1 MPDVQN
7 SPEGARAPQPVP
19 TPEPGGNPGS
29 AAGNGESVFRRIATG
44 TPMVSVLSVVLAV
57 VIGGILMAVT
67 NPKVATT
74 AGYFFARPSD
84 MISEVLKPYGALIQ
98 GSIFNWQGVD
108 LVAQLYPIAETL
120 TVSTPLIFAGLGV
133 ALAFRAGLFN
143 IGAQGQLIFGAL
155 FGAYVG
161 FTWHLP
167 FGLHLLLVIVAGIV
181 GGGIWGAIV
190 GFLKA
195 RTGAHEVIVTIMFN
209 YIAVFFL
216 LFLLTTAA
224 FQRKGSTNPISPFL
238 DPSAQFPQLLGPQFR
253 LHAGFIL
260 AILVTWG
267 VWWLLSRSTVGFE
280 FRAVGANP
288 HAARTAGIN
297 VGRSTV
303 LVMAI
308 AGALS
313 GLAGIAQVSGT
324 EKYLSAGV
332 AASIGFD
339 AITVALLGR
348 STPWGT
354 FFAGLLFGAFRAGG
368 VSMQAVTQ
376 TPIDIVLVI
385 QSLIVL
391 FIAAPPLVRA
401 IFGLNPRRRRS
412 AKGSDPGPSTP
423 APAQSGAAS

>member
-1 MPDVQN
+1 MA
-7 SPEGARAPQPVP
+7 ETTTAPR
-19 TPEPGGNPGS
+19 
-29 AAGNGESVFRRIATG
+29 ESVARRIATG
-44 TPMVSVLSVVLAV
+44 TPMVSLLSVVLAI

-67 NPKVATT
+67 NPKVATA

-84 MISEVLKPYGALIQ
+84 TIAEVFRPYAALIQ
-98 GSIFNWQGVD
+98 GSIFNWEGVD
-108 LVAQLYPIAETL
+108 LVAKLYPLAETL
-120 TVSTPLIFAGLGV
+120 TVSTPLILAGLGV
-133 ALAFRAGLFN
+133 AIAFRAGLFN

-167 FGLHLLLVIVAGIV
+167 FGWSWLQLVLVIIAGIV
-181 GGGIWGAIV
+181 GGGIWGGIV

-209 YIAVFFL
+209 YIASFL
-216 LFLLTTAA
+216 LLYLLTQPA

-238 DPSAQFPQLLGPQFR
+238 DQAALFPQLLGPQFR

-260 AILVTWG
+260 AIIVTWG
-267 VWWLLSRSTVGFE
+267 VWWILSRSTVGFE

-288 HAARTAGIN
+288 AAARTAGIN
-297 VGRSTV
+297 VNRATV
-303 LVMAI
+303 LVMAL

-324 EKYLSAGV
+324 EKYLSGGV

-348 STPWGT
+348 STPYGT

-401 IFGLNPRRRRS
+401 IFGLSPRKKKQAELGPPNP
-412 AKGSDPGPSTP
+412 TP
-423 APAQSGAAS
+423 ATPAQSGAAS

>member
-1 MPDVQN
+1 MA
-7 SPEGARAPQPVP
+7 ETTTAPR
-19 TPEPGGNPGS
+19 
-29 AAGNGESVFRRIATG
+29 ESVARRIVTG
-44 TPMVSVLSVVLAV
+44 TPMVSLLSVVLAI

-67 NPKVATT
+67 NPKVATA

-84 MISEVLKPYGALIQ
+84 TIAEVFRPYAALIQ
-98 GSIFNWQGVD
+98 GSIFNWQGAD
-108 LVAQLYPIAETL
+108 LAAQLYPLAETL
-120 TVSTPLIFAGLGV
+120 TVSTPLILAGLGV
-133 ALAFRAGLFN
+133 AIAFRAGLFN

-161 FTWHLP
+161 FSWHLQSGSAWLLP
-167 FGLHLLLVIVAGIV
+167 FGWLHLPLVIAAGIV
-181 GGGIWGAIV
+181 GGAIWGGIV

-209 YIAVFFL
+209 YIASFL
-216 LFLLTTAA
+216 LLYLLTQPA

-238 DPSAQFPQLLGPQFR
+238 DQSALFPELLGPQFR

-267 VWWLLSRSTVGFE
+267 VWWILSRSTVGFE

-288 HAARTAGIN
+288 AAARTAGIN
-297 VGRSTV
+297 VNRATV
-303 LVMAI
+303 LVMAL

-324 EKYLSAGV
+324 EKYLSGGV

-401 IFGLNPRRRRS
+401 IFGLNPRKKKR
-412 AKGSDPGPSTP
+412 AELGPPNPTP
-423 APAQSGAAS
+423 ATPAQSGAAS

>member
-1 MPDVQN
+1 MADVQN
-7 SPEGARAPQPVP
+7 TPDAAQAPQPVP
-19 TPEPGGNPGS
+19 TRVPGGKPGGS
-29 AAGNGESVFRRIATG
+29 AEDCESLLRRIATG
-44 TPMVSVLSVVLAV
+44 TPMVSVLSVVLAI
-57 VIGGILMAVT
+57 VIGGILMAAT
-67 NPKVATT
+67 NPKVAATS
-74 AGYFFARPSD
+74 GYFFARPSD

-108 LVAQLYPIAETL
+108 LVAQLYPLAETL

-143 IGAQGQLIFGAL
+143 IGAQGQLIFGAF

-167 FGLHLLLVIVAGIV
+167 FGLHLLLVIAAGIV
-181 GGGIWGAIV
+181 GGGIWGGVV

-209 YIAVFFL
+209 YIAAFLL
-216 LFLLTTAA
+216 LFLLTTPA

-238 DPSAQFPQLLGPQFR
+238 DPSALFPQILGPQFR

-260 AILVTWG
+260 AVLVTWG

-401 IFGLNPRRRRS
+401 IFGLNPRRRRAS
-412 AKGSDPGPSTP
+412 GPSTP
-423 APAQSGAAS
+423 APAPSGAAS

>member
-1 MPDVQN
+1 MAETRN
-7 SPEGARAPQPVP
+7 APESAQGPQPVP
-19 TPEPGGNPGS
+19 APEAPGRHDE
-29 AAGNGESVFRRIATG
+29 ESVFRRIVTG
-44 TPMVSVLSVVLAV
+44 TPMVSLLSVVLAI
-57 VIGGILMAVT
+57 VIGGVLMAVT
-67 NPKVATT
+67 NPKVAT
-74 AGYFFARPSD
+74 AAAYFFARPSD
-84 MISEVLKPYGALIQ
+84 TISEVLRPYAALVQ
-98 GSIFNWQGVD
+98 GSIFNWEGTD
-108 LVAQLYPIAETL
+108 AAAMFYPLAETL
-120 TVSTPLIFAGLGV
+120 TVSAPLIFAGLGV
-133 ALAFRAGLFN
+133 AIAFRAGLFN

-167 FGLHLLLVIVAGIV
+167 AAVHLPLVVLAGIV
-181 GGGIWGAIV
+181 GGGLWGGLV

-209 YIAVFFL
+209 YIASFLL
-216 LFLLTTAA
+216 LFLLTQPG
-224 FQRKGSTNPISPFL
+224 FQRSGSTNPISPFL
-238 DPSAQFPQLLGPQFR
+238 DETALFPALLGPQFR

-267 VWWLLSRSTVGFE
+267 VWWILSRSTTGFE

-288 HAARTAGIN
+288 NAARTAGIN
-297 VGRSTV
+297 VNRATV
-303 LVMAI
+303 LVMAL
-308 AGALS
+308 AGALA

-401 IFGLNPRRRRS
+401 IFGLNPRRKKREGAS
-412 AKGSDPGPSTP
+412 SPTPTP
-423 APAQSGAAS
+423 AASGQSGAAS

>member
-1 MPDVQN
+1 MTEAQQVPDTAQ
-7 SPEGARAPQPVP
+7 APLPTGPALP
-19 TPEPGGNPGS
+19 TPEGRGQTLL
-29 AAGNGESVFRRIATG
+29 RRIATG
-44 TPMVSVLSVVLAV
+44 TPMVSLLSVVLAI

-67 NPKVATT
+67 NPKVAT
-74 AGYFFARPSD
+74 AMGYFFARPSD
-84 MISEVLKPYGALIQ
+84 AITEIFRPYAALVQ
-98 GSIFNWQGVD
+98 GSIYNWQGAD
-108 LVAQLYPIAETL
+108 LASQLYPLAETL

-167 FGLHLLLVIVAGIV
+167 IGLHLLVVILAGIV
-181 GGGIWGAIV
+181 GGGIWGGIV

-209 YIAVFFL
+209 YVASFLL
-216 LFLLTTAA
+216 LFLLTTPA

-238 DPSAQFPQLLGPQFR
+238 DQNALFPELLGPQFR

-267 VWWLLSRSTVGFE
+267 VWWILNRSTVGFE

-288 HAARTAGIN
+288 NAARTAGVN
-297 VGRSTV
+297 VGRATV
-303 LVMAI
+303 LVMAL
-308 AGALS
+308 AGALA
-313 GLAGIAQVSGT
+313 GLSGIAQVSGT

-368 VSMQAVTQ
+368 VAMQAVTQ

-401 IFGLNPRRRRS
+401 VFGLNPRKPKSKATKRS
-412 AKGSDPGPSTP
+412 
-423 APAQSGAAS
+423 AQSGAAA

>member
-1 MPDVQN
+1 MPEAQSAPETAQPPLPTGPALP
-7 SPEGARAPQPVP
+7 SP
-19 TPEPGGNPGS
+19 
-29 AAGNGESVFRRIATG
+29 AAEERDSVFRRIVTG
-44 TPMVSVLSVVLAV
+44 TPMVSLLSVVLAI
-57 VIGGILMAVT
+57 VIGGVLMAVT
-67 NPKVATT
+67 NPRVAAA

-84 MISEVLKPYGALIQ
+84 TISEVLRPYAALVQ
-98 GSIFNWQGVD
+98 GSIFNWQGAD
-108 LVAQLYPIAETL
+108 LAAKLYPLAETL

-167 FGLHLLLVIVAGIV
+167 FGLHLLVVVLAGIV
-181 GGGIWGAIV
+181 GGGLWGGIV
-190 GFLKA
+190 GLLKA

-209 YIAVFFL
+209 YVASFLL
-216 LFLLTTAA
+216 LFLLTTPA

-238 DPSAQFPQLLGPQFR
+238 DQTALFPELLGPQFR

-267 VWWLLSRSTVGFE
+267 VWWILSRSTIGFE

-288 HAARTAGIN
+288 NAARTAGVN
-297 VGRSTV
+297 VGRATV
-303 LVMAI
+303 LVMAL
-308 AGALS
+308 AGALA
-313 GLAGIAQVSGT
+313 GLSGIAQVSGT

-401 IFGLNPRRRRS
+401 VFGLNRRRPKR
-412 AKGSDPGPSTP
+412 KSTNT
-423 APAQSGAAS
+423 ATSGAAS

>member
-1 MPDVQN
+1 MAEAQQA
-7 SPEGARAPQPVP
+7 PEMAQPPLPTGPAVP
-19 TPEPGGNPGS
+19 TPGTE
-29 AAGNGESVFRRIATG
+29 ERDSVLRRIATG
-44 TPMVSVLSVVLAV
+44 TPMVSLLSVVLAI

-67 NPKVATT
+67 NPRVAT
-74 AGYFFARPSD
+74 ASSYFFARPSD
-84 MISEVLKPYGALIQ
+84 TIAEIFRPYAALIQ
-98 GSIFNWQGVD
+98 GSIFNWQGAD
-108 LVAQLYPIAETL
+108 LAAQLYPLAETL
-120 TVSTPLIFAGLGV
+120 TVSTPLVFAGLGV

-167 FGLHLLLVIVAGIV
+167 FGLHLLVVVIAGIV
-181 GGGIWGAIV
+181 GGGLWGGIA
-190 GFLKA
+190 GLLKA

-209 YIAVFFL
+209 YVASFLL
-216 LFLLTTAA
+216 LFLLTTPG

-238 DPSAQFPQLLGPQFR
+238 DQTALFPELLGPQFR

-267 VWWLLSRSTVGFE
+267 VWWILNRSTIGFE

-288 HAARTAGIN
+288 HAARTAGVN
-297 VGRSTV
+297 VGRATI
-303 LVMAI
+303 LVMAL
-308 AGALS
+308 AGALA
-313 GLAGIAQVSGT
+313 GLSGIAQVSGT

-401 IFGLNPRRRRS
+401 VFGLNRRRPKRKPK
-412 AKGSDPGPSTP
+412 AG
-423 APAQSGAAS
+423 AQATSGAAS

>member
-1 MPDVQN
+1 MTEAQQV
-7 SPEGARAPQPVP
+7 PEAAQAPLPTGPALPAPGEEERA
-19 TPEPGGNPGS
+19 E
-29 AAGNGESVFRRIATG
+29 ESVLRRIATG
-44 TPMVSVLSVVLAV
+44 TPMVSLLSVVLAI

-67 NPKVATT
+67 NPKVGAA

-84 MISEVLKPYGALIQ
+84 TITEIFRPYAALVQ
-98 GSIFNWQGVD
+98 GSIFNWQGAD
-108 LVAQLYPIAETL
+108 LAAKLYPLAETL

-167 FGLHLLLVIVAGIV
+167 VGLHLAVVILAGIV
-181 GGGIWGAIV
+181 GGGLWGGIV
-190 GFLKA
+190 GLLKA

-209 YIAVFFL
+209 YIASFL
-216 LFLLTTAA
+216 LVYLLTVPA
-224 FQRKGSTNPISPFL
+224 FQRPGSTNPISPFL
-238 DPSAQFPQLLGPQFR
+238 DQTALFPLLLGPQFR

-260 AILVTWG
+260 ALLVTWG

-297 VGRSTV
+297 VGRVTV

-313 GLAGIAQVSGT
+313 GLSGIAQVSGT

-401 IFGLNPRRRRS
+401 IFGLNPRKPKKAGKKAVTAR
-412 AKGSDPGPSTP
+412 
-423 APAQSGAAS
+423 SGASA

>member
-1 MPDVQN
+1 MAEAQQV
-7 SPEGARAPQPVP
+7 PETAQAPLPTGPAQPLEGP
-19 TPEPGGNPGS
+19 P
-29 AAGNGESVFRRIATG
+29 AGVSLLRRIATG
-44 TPMVSVLSVVLAV
+44 TPMVSFLSVVLAI

-67 NPKVATT
+67 NPKVA
-74 AGYFFARPSD
+74 AASSYFFARPSD
-84 MISEVLKPYGALIQ
+84 TIAEIFRPYAALVQ
-98 GSIFNWQGVD
+98 GSIYNWQGAD
-108 LVAQLYPIAETL
+108 LAAQLYPLAETL

-167 FGLHLLLVIVAGIV
+167 IGLHLLLVIVAGIV
-181 GGGIWGAIV
+181 GGGIWGGIV

-209 YIAVFFL
+209 YVASFLL
-216 LFLLTTAA
+216 LFLLTVPA

-238 DPSAQFPQLLGPQFR
+238 DESALFPLLLGPQFR

-260 AILVTWG
+260 AVLVTWG
-267 VWWLLSRSTVGFE
+267 VWWILNRSTIGFE

-288 HAARTAGIN
+288 NAARTAGVN
-297 VGRSTV
+297 VARATV
-303 LVMAI
+303 LVMAF
-308 AGALS
+308 AGALA
-313 GLAGIAQVSGT
+313 GLSGIAQVSGT

-401 IFGLNPRRRRS
+401 VFGLNPRKPPKRT
-412 AKGSDPGPSTP
+412 AGAAVK
-423 APAQSGAAS
+423 SGASL

>member
-1 MPDVQN
+1 MAEAQQV
-7 SPEGARAPQPVP
+7 PESAQAPLATGPSLP
-19 TPEPGGNPGS
+19 TPEGR
-29 AAGNGESVFRRIATG
+29 GETLIRRIATG
-44 TPMVSVLSVVLAV
+44 TPMVSLLSVVLAI
-57 VIGGILMAVT
+57 VIGGVLMAVT
-67 NPKVATT
+67 NPKVATA

-84 MISEVLKPYGALIQ
+84 TIAEIFRPYAALVQ
-98 GSIFNWQGVD
+98 GSIYNWQGAD
-108 LVAQLYPIAETL
+108 LAAQLYPLAETL

-167 FGLHLLLVIVAGIV
+167 IGLHLLVVILAGIV
-181 GGGIWGAIV
+181 GGGIWGGIV
-190 GFLKA
+190 GLLKA

-209 YIAVFFL
+209 YVASFLL
-216 LFLLTTAA
+216 LFLLTTPA

-238 DPSAQFPQLLGPQFR
+238 DQSALFPELLGPQFR

-267 VWWLLSRSTVGFE
+267 VWWILNRSTVGFE

-288 HAARTAGIN
+288 NAARTAGVN
-297 VGRSTV
+297 VGRATV
-303 LVMAI
+303 LVMAL
-308 AGALS
+308 AGALA
-313 GLAGIAQVSGT
+313 GLSGIAQVSGT

-368 VSMQAVTQ
+368 VAMQAVTQ

-401 IFGLNPRRRRS
+401 IFGLNPRKPKSKAGKRS
-412 AKGSDPGPSTP
+412 V
-423 APAQSGAAS
+423 QSGAAA